1 MPESGQVKAHSLL
14 AVTVE
19 VCLFHGLQ
27 EREIIGRASN
37 PTTTKKSAT
46 GQHTVEHRNKCGT
59 LPEKV

>member
-1 MPESGQVKAHSLL
+1 M
-14 AVTVE
+14 E
-19 VCLFHGLQ
+19 VFLFHGLH
-27 EREIIGRASN
+27 EREIIGRESN